1 MRKKFLRKIIKETK
15 NSSLIG
21 VSFEPTLEECD
32 FLYENNIN
40 ITKQTSRRTPLIS
53 DYYYSVDTFNF
64 IKEN

>member
-1 MRKKFLRKIIKETK
+1 MRKNFLKKIIKETK
-15 NSSLIG
+15 NSPLIG

-40 ITKQTSRRTPLIS
+40 ITKQTSRRTPLVS
-53 DYYYSVDTFNF
+53 DYHYFVDTFNF